1 MKHIY
6 IGFAFLLFGN
16 IIANIPSD
24 LYQLA
29 AVCLG
34 LIGCIVLGVGIYR
47 EYGSKKSSLFF
58 RSGRRADLKIRRR
71 GENRQCRHGRRR
83 QKVIRNIP
91 NQGAC
96 YASSFLY
103 SVAVFFLIFLFRTSA
118 ASPSMTSTPQSTPML
133 SSSTSSTDACRPGTK
148 Y

>member
-47 EYGSKKSSLFF
+47 EYGSKKT
-58 RSGRRADLKIRRR
+58 
-71 GENRQCRHGRRR
+71 
-83 QKVIRNIP
+83 
-91 NQGAC
+91 
-96 YASSFLY
+96 ASSPEADAEQA
-103 SVAVFFLIFLFRTSA
+103 SKSA
-118 ASPSMTSTPQSTPML
+118 DAEKID
-133 SSSTSSTDACRPGTK
+133 SSDTGNGDK
-148 Y
+148 NL